1 MQVGRWR
8 STAQRTDWATG
19 SAISDMTTRPMP
31 TAGGTAQDPD
41 DHEGEIDALRISE
54 HQVSIFA
61 ILVIFVIFV
70 PASCPF
76 QRAGGNLRLR
86 RGGVSI
92 APA

>member
-8 STAQRTDWATG
+8 STAQRTDRCHRIP
-19 SAISDMTTRPMP
+19 ISDMTTRPMY
-31 TAGGTAQDPD
+31 TAGCTAQEHDVHD

-76 QRAGGNLRLR
+76 QRAGGNLR
-86 RGGVSI
+86 
-92 APA
+92 